1 MEKERLQ
8 SGTAQWKKY
17 KYRVSSQKDP
27 GDEPL
32 RSVCPLFYLIAC
44 INEGLNTSCVNV

>member
-1 MEKERLQ
+1 MHGESMEKERLQ

-17 KYRVSSQKDP
+17 KYQVSSQKDP

-32 RSVCPLFYLIAC
+32 QG
-44 INEGLNTSCVNV
+44 GLPIVLPRCVYQ